1 MIQFLK
7 KAQKKDATNLETKA
21 QEGKNKNNPQAQ
33 QQDDEKK
40 AQQDKVRA
48 DQKKQDEKEAKTR
61 KEEILREQ
69 EAVRKADRL
78 KKDEEYFQARQ
89 TAEEQNKKTEHT
101 QKVKKEEEDKKLK
114 QTRATEEANRLK
126 AEKEKKEV
134 ELASKRVATLNAQEK
149 LARAKDVVS
158 GLRTLAQKGLHNMS
172 AADKE
177 QFVRLAIEYKALSA
191 GGAVQINASSDVERL
206 LQEVTGADRS
216 EVNYFL
222 TEDQKKRS
230 KKEDEEASKSA
241 KMKWFLTEFQKNP
254 SIIYENVE
262 LFEQAA
268 KDGKITADTI
278 VTDDNGQQVTIKD
291 YTREQLDQ
299 ACGKAISIA
308 KQYKTSTDEY
318 RKVVACTAVKLCEL
332 NPEDVQESLA
342 ILEQYDPAFATMVG
356 EVYEGLTKNPEARA
370 FAMDFIREYGLGSW
384 ELSDLAN
391 QGAEVRAERKILRRQ
406 ANEEREN
413 IDTQAG
419 VAGVFND
426 RKVIKVKVD
435 EVDTAFRVFKADALD
450 YEEDTSDY
458 GSMRE
463 TPSPTRADP
472 VRTPSTPARMPIEAV
487 ERNMHPGYKDV
498 GQDGSKNQAIA
509 PECVNPDDVNR
520 IYDYVYNPSSSVSG
534 MNALAAATNGPA
546 LGTGLGTRVP
556 VDDGDYPFPT
566 NNKANC

>member
-7 KAQKKDATNLETKA
+7 KAQKEGAKA
-21 QEGKNKNNPQAQ
+21 QEGKNNPQA

-48 DQKKQDEKEAKTR
+48 YQKKQAEQEDKTR
-61 KEEILREQ
+61 KEETLREQ
-69 EAVRKADRL
+69 EATRKTARL
-78 KKDEEYFQARQ
+78 KKDEEKVETRK
-89 TAEEQNKKTEHT
+89 AEEKKKTART
-101 QKVKKEEEDKKLK
+101 QKVEKEDEDKKLK

-134 ELASKRVATLNAQEK
+134 ELASKRVATLNEQEK

-172 AADKE
+172 PADKE

-191 GGAVQINASSDVERL
+191 AGAVQINASSDVERL

-230 KKEDEEASKSA
+230 KKEYEEVSKSA

-262 LFEQAA
+262 LFEQSV
-268 KDGKITADTI
+268 KDGKITADTL

-291 YTREQLDQ
+291 YTYEQLDQ

-318 RKVVACTAVKLCEL
+318 RKVVAFAAVKLCEL

-342 ILEQYDPAFATMVG
+342 ILEQYDPAFAKKVG
-356 EVYEGLTKNPEARA
+356 EIYEGLTKNPEARA
-370 FAMDFIREYGLGSW
+370 YAMDFIEQYGVSSQ

-391 QGAEVRAERKILRRQ
+391 QGAEVRAERKNLRRQ

-413 IDTQAG
+413 IDTQVQ

-426 RKVIKVKVD
+426 RKVIKVKVE
-435 EVDTAFRVFKADALD
+435 EVDNSFRIFRADTLD
-450 YEEDTSDY
+450 YDEDILGY
-458 GSMRE
+458 GSMGE
-463 TPSPTRADP
+463 TPSSDRADP
-472 VRTPSTPARMPIEAV
+472 VQTPSTPAQMPIESV
-487 ERNMHPGYKDV
+487 ERNMPSGYEDV
-498 GQDGSKNQAIA
+498 GQDGSRNQAGTPA
-509 PECVNPDDVNR
+509 YVDPNDVDR
-520 IYDYVYNPSSSVSG
+520 IFLLANATSVSSRG
-534 MNALAAATNGPA
+534 LRTLTDATNGPA

-556 VDDGDYPFPT
+556 MEDGNYPFPT
-566 NNKANC
+566 NHKANC